1 MTRRSGQSQPDQPQ
15 PSRVKSGQAKSDLVV
30 RSVVGAGLIVVAVLG
45 VMIGGV
51 PFWLLCVVVGLVM
64 MAEWADLHA
73 TPAKLKR
80 LAQYALSVPLAIM
93 APGIGAGAGP
103 LALGLLGG
111 AAFFVVIVTNR
122 RELAAGVLYVG
133 LPILALLLIRR
144 QGEGV
149 LFTFWVLALVWAC
162 DIGAYAAG
170 RFIGGPKLAPA
181 ISPNKTW
188 AGLIGGVAAASVFA
202 AVLHL
207 AYGLPWRLT
216 LATPLLALLAQG
228 GDLYESWLKRRAGVK
243 DSGTLLPGHGGVMD
257 RLDGLVPVAPV
268 AALLVVLPKVYWW

>member
-1 MTRRSGQSQPDQPQ
+1 MTPDTGP
-15 PSRVKSGQAKSDLVV
+15 PAASNLMV
-30 RSVVGAGLIVVAVLG
+30 RSVVGAGLIVMAAAGVVLG
-45 VMIGGV
+45 GLA
-51 PFWLLCVVVGLVM
+51 FWLLCVVGGLFM
-64 MAEWADLHA
+64 MGEWADLHA
-73 TPAKLKR
+73 TPPATRR

-93 APGIGAGAGP
+93 APMLGAGP
-103 LALGLLGG
+103 GFFALGLLAG
-111 AAFFVVIVTNR
+111 AGFFVVIVTR
-122 RELAAGVLYVG
+122 RQGLAAGILYVG

-144 QGEGV
+144 QQEGV
-149 LFTFWVLALVWAC
+149 VFTLWVLALVWAC

-188 AGLIGGVAAASVFA
+188 AGLAGGVVAAGLFGA
-202 AVLHL
+202 AMHQF
-207 AYGLPWRLT
+207 YGLPWRLT
-216 LATPLLALLAQG
+216 LATPALAVLAQG